1 MALHDRGVATTLS
14 NLPLSPGQWLTSGLI
29 MPAVQFEVEDEGLQR
44 SNTTLQVRPV
54 GGGAHILGSA
64 AIYSE
69 LNRRYPLGS
78 SSGSGGSSTG
88 SSSTGSSSTSTAQ
101 GSRADYS
108 ALLAAQE
115 ELESLFFCYCQGRT
129 RDAVAFVRAF
139 ALFYESARPWTNSLL
154 RPLLCLYFF
163 GLITLG
169 RTLEWLR
176 GRPLMDMDLLAR
188 KLMGWEQRLGDHD
201 FFSGDGT
208 APRTL
213 GCMASCSAWPRA

>member
-1 MALHDRGVATTLS
+1 MAVGTDVVRGRHAPPEGGRVWDNTFSMTQAVHMALHDRGVATTLS

-44 SNTTLQVRPV
+44 SNTTLQVSPV

-88 SSSTGSSSTSTAQ
+88 SSSSTSTAQ

-108 ALLAAQE
+108 ALLAVQE
-115 ELESLFFCYCQGRT
+115 EL
-129 RDAVAFVRAF
+129 
-139 ALFYESARPWTNSLL
+139 
-154 RPLLCLYFF
+154 
-163 GLITLG
+163 
-169 RTLEWLR
+169 
-176 GRPLMDMDLLAR
+176 
-188 KLMGWEQRLGDHD
+188 
-201 FFSGDGT
+201 
-208 APRTL
+208 
-213 GCMASCSAWPRA
+213 